1 MTALTDYSIWT
12 AWNSIS
18 RGEPLTSARKGRDVP
33 QDDEVAARLLARAAE
48 LGNAEATKQ
57 LVEDAVDTA
66 LTKTDKNARK
76 RKQLQE
82 RGKAVGRNLDLLR

>member
-1 MTALTDYSIWT
+1 M
-12 AWNSIS
+12 
-18 RGEPLTSARKGRDVP
+18 
-33 QDDEVAARLLARAAE
+33 AARLLARTAE

>member
-18 RGEPLTSARKGRDVP
+18 RGEPLTSARKGRDVT

>member
-1 MTALTDYSIWT
+1 M
-12 AWNSIS
+12 
-18 RGEPLTSARKGRDVP
+18 
-33 QDDEVAARLLARAAE
+33 AARLLARAAE

-82 RGKAVGRNLDLLR
+82 RGKAGGRNLDLLR

>member
-1 MTALTDYSIWT
+1 M
-12 AWNSIS
+12 
-18 RGEPLTSARKGRDVP
+18 
-33 QDDEVAARLLARAAE
+33 AARLLGRAAE